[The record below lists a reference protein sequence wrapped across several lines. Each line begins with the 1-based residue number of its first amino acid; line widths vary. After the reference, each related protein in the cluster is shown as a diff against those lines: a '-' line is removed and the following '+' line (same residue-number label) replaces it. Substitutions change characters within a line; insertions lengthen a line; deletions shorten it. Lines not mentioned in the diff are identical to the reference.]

1 MDKVIHQ
8 NTKLLALLKGLLFS
22 YIITAFLLLLLSFM
36 MLKLDLPGAAIS
48 GGIIFAYII
57 STFIGGFFMGK
68 KAEQRKFLWGFA
80 IGVAYFVILLLVSL
94 MLHRVSALPLGNL
107 ATAFIICG
115 VSGMLGGMLS

>member
-22 YIITAFLLLLLSFM
+22 YIVTAFILLLLSFL
-36 MLKLDLPGAAIS
+36 MLKLDLPGSVIG
-48 GGIIFAYII
+48 GGIILAYIV
-57 STFIGGFFMGK
+57 STFLGGFLIGK

-80 IGVAYFVILLLVSL
+80 MGVAYFVILLIVSL
-94 MLHRVSALPLGNL
+94 MMNRVSPMPFGNL
-107 ATAFIICG
+107 LTAFIICS